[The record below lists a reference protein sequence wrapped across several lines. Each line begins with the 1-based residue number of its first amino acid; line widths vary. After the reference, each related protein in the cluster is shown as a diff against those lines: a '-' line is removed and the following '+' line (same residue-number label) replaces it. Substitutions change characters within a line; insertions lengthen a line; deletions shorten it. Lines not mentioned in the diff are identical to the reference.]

1 GAVQRDGGGQFS
13 AGLLS
18 SVNLTIEHAEAIV
31 AVSLE
36 RTYAEFVR
44 QGEGFSVVGVS
55 FFDFRGIAMGG
66 NVAEEAQ
73 GIRLVAPFL
82 VLMGERQRTLGEG
95 VRLLQAAGQHLRFA
109 QGETTE
115 RLKACH
121 VRRSRLLQCLR
132 EQRYGVG

>member
-44 QGEGFSVVGVS
+44 QGEGFSVVGGS

-73 GIRLVAPFL
+73 GIRLVAAFL
-82 VLMGERQRTLGEG
+82 VLTGERQRTLGEG
-95 VRLLQAAGQHLRFA
+95 VRLLQAPGQQLRPPE
-109 QGETTE
+109 GETTE
-115 RLKACH
+115 RLKGYRFCGYG
-121 VRRSRLLQCLR
+121 LCQGLR
-132 EQRYGVG
+132 QE